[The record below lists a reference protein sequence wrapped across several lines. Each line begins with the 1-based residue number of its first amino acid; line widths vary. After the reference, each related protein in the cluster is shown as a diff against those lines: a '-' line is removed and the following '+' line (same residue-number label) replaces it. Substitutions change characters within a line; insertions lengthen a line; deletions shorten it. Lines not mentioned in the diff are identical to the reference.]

1 MSTNRW
7 DTLSDWHNEW
17 LDADAPGRARLR
29 AELVAQHPELAADA
43 EALAAASSRLGA
55 FLETPAFM
63 IAVPDLAAA
72 EATLAVGTLLGPY
85 RITGLL
91 ASGGMGD
98 VYRATDVRL
107 DRSVAV
113 KVLTR
118 ATEGDPAR
126 RERFLQ
132 EARLTAQLD
141 HPNVVRVYDVG
152 LSSGRPYLV
161 TELLEGETLRAR
173 LERGPLPVADVT
185 AITADIARGL
195 VAAHGAQLVHRDLKP
210 ENVFLTQPGVA
221 KVLDF
226 GIAKLKQDAT
236 GPNTADT
243 MTGVLFGTAG
253 YLAPEQVRGLPVDAR
268 TDLFTLGA
276 IVFEMLHGRRAF
288 AREHTI
294 DTLHAIVHEP
304 PIEPAEA
311 RSGVPVQLQA
321 IVSRLL
327 EKAPADR
334 FQSAGDVLE
343 ALGRVDANRRIDGR
357 FASRWARAA
366 GIVAA
371 VAAAAGIF
379 GVIAGTD
386 RLSSWSAPV
395 RSSWTLPAGVTL
407 TSSPAISPDGRR
419 VAIAAATDAGSV
431 LMVKE
436 LDASTAQTVAGTE
449 GASQPFWSPD
459 GTSVGYF
466 ARGRLM
472 RVALDGG
479 APVALAAAPAAMGG
493 SWSPNGTIVFGPSR
507 IDAPLST
514 VSVAGGAVERATIL
528 NRAAGDNSHRWP
540 AFLPDGVHFVFFMR
554 SADDQRRGVYLGRV
568 DKPGESRL
576 LFNSDSPAVY
586 VPLSRERGMLLTE
599 RSGRVDARDFDHVRL
614 SLTGDPRVVDVPV
627 GAATPNQSAMLSAA
641 ASVLVAT
648 TSIPFG
654 DRLIEVHR
662 DGRLLRT
669 WPERELQNW
678 PRVSM
683 DGRWLLRQR
692 IDALR
697 GNPDIWVEHL
707 ERRTRLR
714 VTTEPDD
721 EALAVW
727 SPSNSDVAYVT
738 GQLGAARLL
747 VASADGTGSRRE
759 LPCPGSVCRP
769 TDWTRD
775 GRFLVANVQGK
786 HGADVWLIGTTPGSP
801 SRPVLAQP
809 FVERDARLSP
819 DGRWVAY
826 VSEETGRAEVSVQRV
841 GGPAGR
847 EVISADGGDQPVWRR
862 DGSELFFVDPD
873 GRLMAA
879 RMQTAADRAPLGG
892 APAAVPIPRVGFG
905 HFGTQY
911 DVSPDGQRFYLLD
924 RHREPSPSEIV
935 FVAGWQR
942 LR

>member
-17 LDADAPGRARLR
+17 LDADASGRARLR
-29 AELVAQHPELAADA
+29 AELVAHDPGLAADA
-43 EALAAASSRLGA
+43 EALTAASDRLGG

-63 IAVPDLAAA
+63 LAVPDLAAA
-72 EATLAVGTLLGPY
+72 DASLEPGTLLGPY
-85 RITGLL
+85 RITGRV
-91 ASGGMGD
+91 ASGGMSD

-107 DRSVAV
+107 DRNVAI

-118 ATEGDPAR
+118 ASEGRPDQLG
-126 RERFLQ
+126 RFLQ

-141 HPNVVRVYDVG
+141 HPNVVRLYDVG
-152 LSSGRPYLV
+152 VSSGRPYLV

-173 LERGPLPVADVT
+173 LERGPVPIADVT
-185 AITADIARGL
+185 AIAADIARGL
-195 VAAHGAQLVHRDLKP
+195 VAAHAARLVHRDLKP
-210 ENVFLTQPGVA
+210 ENVFLTRTGVA

-226 GIAKLKQDAT
+226 GIAKLKQDSAA
-236 GPNTADT
+236 PNTPET

-311 RSGVPVQLQA
+311 RSDVPVELQS

-334 FQSAGDVLE
+334 FQSADDVLE
-343 ALGRVDANRRIDGR
+343 ALGRVEASRRVVSR
-357 FASRWARAA
+357 SASRWVRPAS
-366 GIVAA
+366 
-371 VAAAAGIF
+371 VAAAVVAAAGMW
-379 GVIAGTD
+379 GVVAGTD
-386 RLSSWSAPV
+386 LLSSWSAPA
-395 RSSWTLPAGVTL
+395 RSSWTLPTGVTL
-407 TSSPAISPDGRR
+407 ASSPAISPDGRR
-419 VAIAAATDAGSV
+419 VAMAAATSAGSV

-472 RVALDGG
+472 RVELGGG

-493 SWSPNGTIVFGPSR
+493 AWSPNGTIVFGR
-507 IDAPLST
+507 ALIDAPLSK
-514 VSVAGGAVERATIL
+514 VSVAGGAAEPATIL

-540 AFLPDGVHFVFFMR
+540 VFLPDGIHFVFFMR
-554 SADDQRRGVYLGRV
+554 SADDQRRGVYLGRA
-568 DKPGESRL
+568 DEPSESSM
-576 LFNSDSPAVY
+576 LFSSDSPAVY
-586 VPLSRERGMLLTE
+586 VPVSRERGVLLAE
-599 RSGRVDARDFDHVRL
+599 RSGRVEARDFDHVRL
-614 SLTGDPRVVDVPV
+614 SLTGDPRFIDVSV
-627 GAATPNQSAMLSAA
+627 GGATPHQSAMLSAG
-641 ASVLVAT
+641 ASVLAVT

-654 DRLIEVHR
+654 DRLIEVQR

-697 GNPDIWVEHL
+697 GNPDIWAEHL
-707 ERRTRLR
+707 ERRTRVR
-714 VTTEPDD
+714 VTTAPDD
-721 EALAVW
+721 DALAVW
-727 SPSNSDVAYVT
+727 SPSGRDVAYVT
-738 GQLGAARLL
+738 GHLGPARLH
-747 VASADGTGSRRE
+747 VTAADGTGSPRE
-759 LPCPGSVCRP
+759 LPCPGSICRP

-786 HGADVWLIGTTPGSP
+786 QGADVWLIATTRGSS
-801 SRPVLAQP
+801 SRPLLSQP
-809 FVERDARLSP
+809 FVERDARVSP

-826 VSEETGRAEVSVQRV
+826 VSEETGRAEVSVRRV
-841 GGPAGR
+841 GGSAGR
-847 EVISADGGDQPVWRR
+847 EVISADGGDQPVWRP

-879 RMQTAADRAPLGG
+879 RMQTAADTSPLGG
-892 APAAVPIPRVGFG
+892 APAVVPIPRVGFG
-905 HFGTQY
+905 HVGTQY
-911 DVSPDGQRFYLLD
+911 DVSPDGQRFYMLD
-924 RHREPSPSEIV
+924 RRRDPSPSEIV
-935 FVAGWQR
+935 FVTGWQR